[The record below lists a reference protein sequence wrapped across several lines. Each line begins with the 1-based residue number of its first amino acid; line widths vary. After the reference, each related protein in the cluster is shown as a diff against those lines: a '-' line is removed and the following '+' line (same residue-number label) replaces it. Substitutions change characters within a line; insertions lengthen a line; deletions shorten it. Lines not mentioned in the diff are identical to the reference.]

1 MIEAELKA
9 RVRDPAGLYDRLRAL
24 ATAEHSTYHDTYYD
38 RPGRDLMNSG
48 RELRLRTVETSGQRR
63 SLVTYKEPAVDSASG
78 SKPEHETR
86 IEDPSAIDAML
97 RGLGLEPVVAFEKHC
112 TNYRF
117 TAEGRNMLATV
128 VTVPEL
134 DGTFLELE
142 TMTDEDGTR
151 AALAD
156 IHAVLTR
163 LGITDDDL
171 TSELYTDA
179 VMRQRQD

>member
-1 MIEAELKA
+1 
-9 RVRDPAGLYDRLRAL
+9 
-24 ATAEHSTYHDTYYD
+24 
-38 RPGRDLMNSG
+38 
-48 RELRLRTVETSGQRR
+48 
-63 SLVTYKEPAVDSASG
+63 
-78 SKPEHETR
+78 
-86 IEDPSAIDAML
+86 
-97 RGLGLEPVVAFEKHC
+97 
-112 TNYRF
+112 
-117 TAEGRNMLATV
+117 MLATV

-142 TMTDEDGTR
+142 TMTDEDGIR